1 MSQRSETISQRL
13 GHGFPI
19 PGKRFP
25 NTWETISQYLG
36 NDCPK
41 LGQRLP
47 NAWERRCPVRGQRV
61 PSVWAN
67 SARYFNNGCPM
78 IGQRLPSAWTKF
90 SQYVRN
96 RCASVGQPLP
106 RLPLSKPWARAA
118 VASVLGNGCAWLGNR
133 CPYWKRCPSIE
144 QPLPNYWATC
154 CPSIGQILFYSLQ
167 SRVIAGLCR
176 RLLRPPRSRTQ
187 RRECHIVTHP

>member
-19 PGKRFP
+19 PGKVFPIRGKRFP
-25 NTWETISQYLG
+25 NTWETIAQNLG
-36 NDCPK
+36 SGCPT
-41 LGQRLP
+41 LGKEVARYVG
-47 NAWERRCPVRGQRV
+47 N
-61 PSVWAN
+61 SVWAN
-67 SARYFNNGCPM
+67 SVRYFNNGCPM